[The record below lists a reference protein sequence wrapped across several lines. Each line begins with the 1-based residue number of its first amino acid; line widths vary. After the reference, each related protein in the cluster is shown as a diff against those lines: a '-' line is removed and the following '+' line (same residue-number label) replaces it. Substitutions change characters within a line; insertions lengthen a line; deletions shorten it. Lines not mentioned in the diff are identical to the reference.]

1 MIFITSAI
9 LHWDYGLSKGGFM
22 TESWEREYGR
32 IKTIVF
38 VIYLA
43 MIVYAFL
50 VFSGIPSVQYQWEQ
64 TQKITLLVLLA
75 EAISI
80 FVISIFL
87 SNILLSSEK
96 LSQKFRSVTDQT
108 QGLKLV
114 VSQVRIGFIVMAALG
129 EACAVNGLI
138 LYLLSGDA
146 TRPWIFF
153 ILTLVHY
160 TITMAKLRRVHED
173 VGQMSG

>member
-1 MIFITSAI
+1 MT
-9 LHWDYGLSKGGFM
+9 DY
-22 TESWEREYGR
+22 WEREFAK

-50 VFSGIPSVQYQWEQ
+50 VFSGIPAIEPQWGQ
-64 TQKITLLVLLA
+64 IQKTALLVLLA
-75 EAISI
+75 EAVGI

-96 LSQKFRSVTDQT
+96 LSQKFRSVADQA

-114 VSQVRIGFIVMAALG
+114 ASQIRIGFIVMAALG

-138 LYLLSGDA
+138 LYLLSGDT

-160 TITMAKLRRVHED
+160 TITMSKLRRVRDD
-173 VGQMSG
+173 VGQMAS